1 LTAIGFGIAPAYVS
15 SGSEPLTERGGTG
28 TRQNRRLRGLLVA
41 GEVALSVIL
50 VSGAG
55 LFAKSLQRLQLVNP
69 GFEAAPG
76 LMFGTELPP
85 ARYRQAPQALQAFRE
100 IERRLRDLPQVK
112 AVGLAK
118 AAALQGAA
126 YTADATVEGRRGDDY
141 ERELHCN
148 ATTPMYFRALATPL
162 IRGRRLAEDDER
174 EGAPLV
180 TLVNETLEEILPGR
194 QCDRGRFDCSSP
206 DRIIRVTSLFRGPPT
221 GWLTRIADGFI
232 GATCRGV
239 GRSGK

>member
-1 LTAIGFGIAPAYVS
+1 VALEHIDWDLVAELTAEIDKQRNRREGEKGYMPCVVYIHARFVKPFDLLLDAPA
-15 SGSEPLTERGGTG
+15 
-28 TRQNRRLRGLLVA
+28 
-41 GEVALSVIL
+41 
-50 VSGAG
+50 
-55 LFAKSLQRLQLVNP
+55 
-69 GFEAAPG
+69 
-76 LMFGTELPP
+76 
-85 ARYRQAPQALQAFRE
+85 
-100 IERRLRDLPQVK
+100 
-112 AVGLAK
+112 
-118 AAALQGAA
+118 
-126 YTADATVEGRRGDDY
+126 GRRGDDY

-162 IRGRRLAEDDER
+162 IRGRWLAEDDER